1 MATGLFITRTDL
13 AKNTIL
19 NGNVDTDKFI
29 QFIKI
34 AQQMHIQNYLGSAL
48 YNKIEQDVI
57 DGTLAGDYL
66 SLVQDYVQPMLIHFA
81 MVDYLPFASYEV
93 KNGGLFKHRTET
105 SDSVTK
111 DEVDFLVQK
120 HRNFADFYTRRF
132 IDYMAFNSQQKFPEY
147 WNNNNE
153 DMYPD
158 REANFVGWVL

>member
-1 MATGLFITRTDL
+1 MTGLFITRTDL

-34 AQQMHIQNYLGSAL
+34 AQQMHIQNYLGTQL

-57 DGTLAGDYL
+57 DGTLSGDYL
-66 SLVQDYVQPMLIHFA
+66 TLVQDYVQPMLIHFA

-111 DEVDFLVQK
+111 DEVDFLTQK

-132 IDYMAFNSQQKFPEY
+132 IDYMAFNSQSMFPEY
-147 WNNNNE
+147 WNNVNS